1 MTAKRLGIFVR
12 DPVPGAVKTRLAPPL
27 SPQEACA
34 LYEAFLRDLFRRV
47 RALHSVRVTVF
58 RAGEAPDRLAPLVP
72 KGWSVE
78 PQRGAD
84 LGERLAEA
92 TGRLLAGE
100 DARAVVIGSDSP
112 DVPVQTI
119 RRAFQRIK
127 HKDVALGP
135 ASDGGYY
142 LIGLRRPAP
151 GLFEGV
157 PWGTPAVLEGTL
169 ANVERLGLS
178 LAVLPVWYDVD
189 DEASLRLLRQMVTA
203 RRLERGGRLHA
214 VEAVLE
220 RLAGATDA

>member
-1 MTAKRLGIFVR
+1 MTPKRLGIFVR

-27 SPQEACA
+27 SPEEACA

-47 RALHSVRVTVF
+47 QALRSVRVTVF

-72 KGWSVE
+72 GGWAVE

-84 LGERLAEA
+84 LGQRLAHA
-92 TGRLLAGE
+92 TDRLLAGG
-100 DARAVVIGSDSP
+100 ARAVVIGSDSP

-127 HKDVALGP
+127 HKDVAVGP

-142 LIGLRRPAP
+142 LVGLRAPAP

-157 PWGTPAVLEGTL
+157 PWGTPGVLEGTL
-169 ANVERLGLS
+169 ANIERLGLS

-189 DEASLRLLRQMVTA
+189 DDASLDLLRQMATA

-220 RLAGATDA
+220 RLGRPSDP